1 MKKLLNTLYVVNPN
15 TYLSLDGEN
24 IVVKQEDE
32 IKTRVP
38 LHNLESIITFGYSG
52 VSPGLMGA
60 CAKRD
65 IALTFV
71 TMNGRFLASV
81 VGEQTGSVYL
91 RKKQFLVSE
100 NEAQCTQIAKNM
112 LIGKF
117 YNSRF
122 VIERTCRDYPLRV
135 DVQKLKAQSQLI
147 KQSLMTLNDKTNLD
161 LDSLRGIEGNVASEY
176 FEVFDDLIL
185 RNKTDFYFH
194 GRTRRPPLDNVNA
207 ILSFMYTIL
216 SNDVASALS
225 SVGLD
230 PFVGFLHR
238 DRPGRRSLALDLM
251 EELRAP
257 MVDRFVLTLVNSK
270 QVSGSDFIQQDN
282 GAVIMKDETRKKI
295 LAAWQKKKQE
305 QLTHPFLKEKITW
318 GLVPYVQSLLLSRY
332 LRGDLDDY
340 PPFLWK

>member
-1 MKKLLNTLYVVNPN
+1 MINPN

-24 IVVKQEDE
+24 VVVLQENE
-32 IKTRVP
+32 VKTRVP
-38 LHNLESIITFGYSG
+38 LHNLESIIAFGYTG
-52 VSPGLMGA
+52 ASPALMGA

-71 TMNGRFLASV
+71 TSNGRFLASV

-100 NEAQCTQIAKNM
+100 NEFESSKVAKNM

-117 YNSRF
+117 FNSRF

-135 DVQKLKAQSQLI
+135 DVSKLKTQSQLI
-147 KQSLMTLNDKTNLD
+147 KQSILLLNDTKVTMLE
-161 LDSLRGIEGNVASEY
+161 SLRGIEGNVASEY
-176 FEVFDDLIL
+176 FEVFDALIL
-185 RNKTDFYFH
+185 SQKSDFYFH
-194 GRTRRPPLDNVNA
+194 GRSRRPPLDNVNA
-207 ILSFMYTIL
+207 MLSFMYTIL
-216 SNDVASALS
+216 ANDTASALS

-238 DRPGRRSLALDLM
+238 DRPGRRSLALDLV

-257 MVDRFVLTLVNSK
+257 MVDRFVLTLVNAK
-270 QVSGSDFIQQDN
+270 QVKASDFVKQDN
-282 GAVIMKDETRKKI
+282 GAVIMKDDTRKKI
-295 LAAWQKKKQE
+295 LVAWQKKKQE

-318 GLVPYVQSLLLSRY
+318 GLVPYVQSLLLARY
-332 LRGDLDDY
+332 LRGDLDEY

>member
-1 MKKLLNTLYVVNPN
+1 MINPN

-24 IVVKQEDE
+24 VVVLQENE
-32 IKTRVP
+32 VKTRVP
-38 LHNLESIITFGYSG
+38 LHNLESFIAFGYTG
-52 VSPGLMGA
+52 ASPALMGA

-71 TMNGRFLASV
+71 TSNGRFLASV

-100 NEAQCTQIAKNM
+100 NEFESSKVAKNM

-117 YNSRF
+117 FNSRF
-122 VIERTCRDYPLRV
+122 VIERTCRDYSLRV
-135 DVQKLKAQSQLI
+135 DVSKLKTQSQLI
-147 KQSLMTLNDKTNLD
+147 KQSILLLNDTKVTMLE
-161 LDSLRGIEGNVASEY
+161 SLRGIEGNVASEY
-176 FEVFDDLIL
+176 FEVFDALIL
-185 RNKTDFYFH
+185 SQKSDFYFH
-194 GRTRRPPLDNVNA
+194 GRSRRPPLDNVNA
-207 ILSFMYTIL
+207 MLSFMYTIL
-216 SNDVASALS
+216 ANDTASALS

-238 DRPGRRSLALDLM
+238 DRPGRRSLALDLV

-257 MVDRFVLTLVNSK
+257 MVDRFVLTLVNAK
-270 QVSGSDFIQQDN
+270 QVKASDFVKQDN
-282 GAVIMKDETRKKI
+282 GAVIMKDDTRKKI
-295 LAAWQKKKQE
+295 LVAWQKKKQE

-318 GLVPYVQSLLLSRY
+318 GLVPYVQSLLLARY
-332 LRGDLDDY
+332 LRGDLDEY